1 MTEGRASAKP
11 PRRAPAGCFQG
22 IVGKSLLI
30 DMSKGEGKVKR
41 VRFRDSQ
48 WSN

>member
-1 MTEGRASAKP
+1 MLCGGRAFMTEGRASAKP

-30 DMSKGEGKVKR
+30 DMSRGKEK
-41 VRFRDSQ
+41 
-48 WSN
+48 